1 VVILVVGEPEL
12 AVRRPFSMGG
22 TAIGENAVVQDSIM
36 GPGAVVGASA
46 HVVGHS
52 VLGTG
57 AVLVDGEYLTGQCR
71 LEVA

>member
-1 VVILVVGEPEL
+1 
-12 AVRRPFSMGG
+12 MGG

>member
-1 VVILVVGEPEL
+1 MVILVVGEPEL

-22 TAIGENAVVQDSIM
+22 TAIGENAVVQDSII